1 MSLHSSGV
9 SCFFLLVYSSVII
22 PYASFVTSFLLKLSS
37 IQQNTSYAQIVQ
49 NASSDQPTLQLGAV
63 QTARKL
69 LSSDRNPPID
79 SLIESGILPVLVA
92 CLQRHDK

>member
-9 SCFFLLVYSSVII
+9 SSCFLLVYSSVII
-22 PYASFVTSFLLKLSS
+22 PYASFVTSFLLLSS